1 MDDDSGNCNG
11 YGSDACSD
19 GFGCGEDI
27 GAVLGGGYGVGY
39 GGWRYGDGFS
49 SEEWRWT
56 CDFALTAL
64 YRKPLAFFLLL
75 WSKVIVLVAV

>member
-1 MDDDSGNCNG
+1 MNLRFCIDSAEKRALGLCCGSMDDDSGNCNG

-49 SEEWRWT
+49 SEEWR
-56 CDFALTAL
+56 
-64 YRKPLAFFLLL
+64 
-75 WSKVIVLVAV
+75 